1 MNILQICPLLAE
13 SPRSTVSGVS
23 KAAYS
28 ISTELAARGHEVTLC
43 TSAVSAAKKSGHVTS
58 EISEGIKLL
67 RFPYKLSY
75 YTFFVTHGFAPFLRE
90 NLREFDIVHLHD
102 MRHFQ
107 ALVAHR
113 YAVRY
118 TIPYV
123 LQAHG
128 AALPFRRRAASLLFD
143 VTFGRSIVNDAASF
157 IALTSQERGQYR
169 SLGAA
174 EHKIKIVPN
183 GISSSE
189 FTNLPVRGGFRT
201 KHGLSDS
208 DPVILFLGRIH
219 KIKGLDL
226 LLEAFALLHH
236 DLKNAKLVVVGPD
249 TGNLANSLR
258 RRARKLGLGADVLFV
273 GPLYQRDK
281 LEAYVDAD
289 VYVLP
294 SRYET
299 FPFTVLEAWA
309 CGTPVIVTDRCG
321 ISEYVK
327 KAGRVVEFEAVE
339 LYKAL
344 LSVLGDAPWRA
355 QASKLGQD
363 LVRAEFSWDRIIDQ
377 LEALYLEL
385 SENNTQKNRS
395 VV

>member
-23 KAAYS
+23 NAAYS

-43 TSAVSAAKKSGHVTS
+43 TTAVSAAKKSGHVTS
-58 EISEGIKLL
+58 EVSEGIKLL
-67 RFPYKLSY
+67 RFPYKLRY
-75 YTFFVTHGFAPFLRE
+75 YTFFVTTRFIPYLRE

-113 YAVRY
+113 YAVRFA
-118 TIPYV
+118 TPYV

-128 AALPFRRRAASLLFD
+128 AALPFRRRGASLFFD
-143 VTFGRSIVNDAASF
+143 VMYGRSIVKDAASC

-174 EHKIKIVPN
+174 EHKIKIIPN
-183 GISSSE
+183 GISLSE
-189 FTNLPVRGGFRT
+189 FTNLPARGRFRT
-201 KHGLSDS
+201 KHGLSDT

-236 DLKNAKLVVVGPD
+236 DLKDAKLVVVGPD

-258 RRARKLGLGADVLFV
+258 RRARKLGLSAHILFV

-327 KAGRVVEFEAVE
+327 KAGRVVELDAVE

-344 LSVLGDAPWRA
+344 LSVLGDEPWRA
-355 QASKLGQD
+355 HASKLGQE

-377 LEALYLEL
+377 LEALYFEL
-385 SENNTQKNRS
+385 SENNTQKNL
-395 VV
+395 